1 MLQKQ
6 VIICIK
12 TRHLSFNGKRKVK
25 AMFLYNKK
33 TGHAKKLQRLQHKKN
48 IKSLKCLKISFNLE
62 IKSNN
67 SLTCCRKNNWNT
79 FLKERLSNKVYLV
92 EI

>member
-1 MLQKQ
+1 MLQKH

-12 TRHLSFNGKRKVK
+12 TRYLGFNGKRKVK

-62 IKSNN
+62 IKSKWLDLLNA
-67 SLTCCRKNNWNT
+67 C
-79 FLKERLSNKVYLV
+79 
-92 EI
+92 